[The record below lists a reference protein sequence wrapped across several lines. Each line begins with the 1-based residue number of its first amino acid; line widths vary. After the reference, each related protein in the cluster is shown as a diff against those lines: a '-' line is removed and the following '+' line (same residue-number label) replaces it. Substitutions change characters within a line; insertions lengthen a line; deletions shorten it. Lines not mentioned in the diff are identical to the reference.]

1 MKQADVLAIVA
12 HISNRQTTLRG
23 SQVFRFANVA
33 RTRSSR
39 DVDSYRP
46 SHYPDDP
53 PAGDSDD
60 GAQAQ
65 PRPKKTRKSRAT
77 KAATRAAKH
86 AAAEQQSMQ
95 GRMDFRVPAQTPDPA
110 ASNTIIEPAT
120 ATWAIAPQNE
130 AADACETGHDTPAA
144 VELGARLLTPA
155 PTPGVNYGG
164 IPTFGPNDA
173 IQHPFPK
180 PLPEG
185 VNAMFGRYR
194 YENTA
199 TDNAMLY
206 PAGIPTEELGVIDPA
221 LLAVAHN
228 AVQLPTPR
236 ASVTPNLSPFKLRS
250 DTSSIAALSPLNVAA
265 DNAHPVGAT
274 AEPDKG
280 EQSELREGTAAEAIP
295 TAEGR
300 KPSTKPPKPRPKG
313 KAAVVLGRQKDV
325 PPGTPAG
332 RKSADAL
339 AVAEASKLGL
349 PATRARTRKSHT

>member
-1 MKQADVLAIVA
+1 MQCSAAIGMKTRRL
-12 HISNRQTTLRG
+12 TTLCC
-23 SQVFRFANVA
+23 
-33 RTRSSR
+33 TL
-39 DVDSYRP
+39 
-46 SHYPDDP
+46 
-53 PAGDSDD
+53 
-60 GAQAQ
+60 
-65 PRPKKTRKSRAT
+65 RAY
-77 KAATRAAKH
+77 
-86 AAAEQQSMQ
+86 QQK
-95 GRMDFRVPAQTPDPA
+95 
-110 ASNTIIEPAT
+110 NWE
-120 ATWAIAPQNE
+120 
-130 AADACETGHDTPAA
+130 
-144 VELGARLLTPA
+144 
-155 PTPGVNYGG
+155 
-164 IPTFGPNDA
+164 
-173 IQHPFPK
+173 
-180 PLPEG
+180 
-185 VNAMFGRYR
+185 
-194 YENTA
+194 
-199 TDNAMLY
+199 
-206 PAGIPTEELGVIDPA
+206 VIDPA

-349 PATRARTRKSHT
+349 PATRGGGRESLIHSSHLSTKIYFLGTPNLPGRTSTLCTYKKMWAAFKLAPEDGHSAIHIQVMWPRLFALRHPRGRAPAAAVGRWLGT